1 MVFVAVDKVASE
13 EGVPKMADGMLNKDV
28 DAEVNK
34 FA

>member
-1 MVFVAVDKVASE
+1 MVSVAVDKVASE